1 MSAALSQV
9 YNTFLVH
16 IYFKPSYREQNDLG
30 RRIRF
35 VKMGDMYEC
44 SILITKVGEWVGGW
58 VGGSTDCISN
68 SHAKDCSDTTATKI
82 VHTKKKK
89 KKTHTQWSKWRQ
101 EVHRITHFFFFF
113 SFLSGPGF
121 WYFLMTLTRS

>member
-1 MSAALSQV
+1 MSTALSQV

-89 KKTHTQWSKWRQ
+89 KNTH
-101 EVHRITHFFFFF
+101 
-113 SFLSGPGF
+113 SGPSGGKKF
-121 WYFLMTLTRS
+121 TELHTSSSSSPSCLDQVSGTFL